1 MGEKIATRNAYGQA
15 LAELANQYPEIV
27 CFDADLAGA
36 TMSKFFLEAHP
47 DRFFDMGIAECNMQG
62 VAAGMA
68 ACGYKPFTN
77 TFAMFAA
84 GRSWE
89 QIRNSICYP
98 GLNVK
103 VVGSHGGISVGEDGA
118 THQCIEDFAI
128 MRVIPGMTVL
138 CPCDANEMRQ
148 AVEGTP
154 YTVYVAD
161 GTRGGRHN
169 YGVAVDLTIVDGKG
183 KPLDM
188 GAEFDDFTQKA
199 WVGEKNAF
207 SLAEYKA
214 YVEMLRRKG
223 LISDEAARNRT
234 LLLEI
239 MDSVGLRPYVREWW
253 HYQEKISMPATRE
266 RYKLL
271 EF

>member
-1 MGEKIATRNAYGQA
+1 MGKRIIFSILCLVWAFTAAAQQA
-15 LAELANQYPEIV
+15 N
-27 CFDADLAGA
+27 FDAKMLQYGLVDVQTLDKEIGVELKYA
-36 TMSKFFLEAHP
+36 TEDNFVGKNMYGTLKKAYLLPHFAKRVVQAQRILREQHP
-47 DRFFDMGIAECNMQG
+47 DYSLLIYD
-62 VAAGMA
+62 AAR
-68 ACGYKPFTN
+68 P
-77 TFAMFAA
+77 
-84 GRSWE
+84 
-89 QIRNSICYP
+89 
-98 GLNVK
+98 L
-103 VVGSHGGISVGEDGA
+103 SV
-118 THQCIEDFAI
+118 Q
-128 MRVIPGMTVL
+128 L
-138 CPCDANEMRQ
+138 EMRQ

>member
-1 MGEKIATRNAYGQA
+1 MGKRIIFSILCLVWAFTAAAQQTN
-15 LAELANQYPEIV
+15 
-27 CFDADLAGA
+27 FDAKMLEYGLVDVQTLDEEIGVELKYA
-36 TMSKFFLEAHP
+36 TEDNFVGKNMYGTLKKAYLLPHFAKRVVQAQRILREQHP
-47 DRFFDMGIAECNMQG
+47 DYSLLIYD
-62 VAAGMA
+62 AAR
-68 ACGYKPFTN
+68 P
-77 TFAMFAA
+77 
-84 GRSWE
+84 
-89 QIRNSICYP
+89 
-98 GLNVK
+98 L
-103 VVGSHGGISVGEDGA
+103 SV
-118 THQCIEDFAI
+118 Q
-128 MRVIPGMTVL
+128 R
-138 CPCDANEMRQ
+138 EMRR